1 MMVLGGIKMSE
12 ILLDVEEEDLN
23 GFLDEVSVDAMEHVE
38 VGTKEYDGTVCMVV
52 DVEGIGTYETSLDN
66 IAEIH
71 KEYDERHDVEKI
83 EVIGYTHTAIFDE
96 NGKYSVRF
104 DDGKGGSVE
113 MSDWYK
119 SDE

>member
-1 MMVLGGIKMSE
+1 MNESLV
-12 ILLDVEEEDLN
+12 DVKEEKLN
-23 GFLDEVSVDAMEHVE
+23 RWLDERSVDTMGNIE
-38 VGTKEYDGTVCMVV
+38 VGTKDYDGTVCMIV
-52 DVEGIGTYETSLDN
+52 DVEGVGTYESPLDN

-71 KEYDERHDVEKI
+71 KEHDERHDVDKL